1 MLKTKKVNVL
11 PTIHKLTAR
20 DYLTVPSTC
29 SSTTGQEGAIQ
40 HCKVQCADL
49 DNVVR
54 VSCPARPQLIVSP
67 PSITVPLVSL
77 HCFIIQMMS
86 KQTVLDV
93 QYSTTLHYPSECNAS
108 LEERPHI
115 PLKSFVFVAS
125 TVCTYIIILDT
136 LLWYRVFLII
146 DFLVDRRK
154 R

>member
-1 MLKTKKVNVL
+1 MTHNIQNPHLFSVLNSKKVNIM
-11 PTIHKLTAR
+11 PTINKLTAR

-136 LLWYRVFLII
+136 LLWY
-146 DFLVDRRK
+146 
-154 R
+154 